1 MKLKERLKRKYY
13 ILITFLISL
22 FLFIIIFSLYSK
34 KLNPK
39 LNDYIDFLV
48 KDEIYKK
55 VIKSNN
61 FITNEEINDILYI
74 DKNKSNEIVYLDY
87 DIDKTYK
94 LLNKYID
101 SLKKDNSKSKI
112 LTVPFF
118 IASDNIIISSLG
130 PKVKFKYEIID
141 NVKGKIKTK
150 VTDFGVNNALVEMYF
165 ELEIGYLVVIPMN
178 KKQSVLKTEILISSK
193 IINGKVPTF
202 YGKNIFKESG
212 VSTSN

>member
-74 DKNKSNEIVYLDY
+74 DKNNSNEIVYLDY

-130 PKVKFKYEIID
+130 PKIKFKYEIID

-178 KKQSVLKTEILISSK
+178 KKESVLKTEILISSK